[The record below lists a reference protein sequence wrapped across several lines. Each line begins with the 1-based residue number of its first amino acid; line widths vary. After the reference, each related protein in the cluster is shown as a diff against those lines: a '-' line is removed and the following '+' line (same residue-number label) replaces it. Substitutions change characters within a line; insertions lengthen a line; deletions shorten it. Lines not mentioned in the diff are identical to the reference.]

1 MYKVKMKRLEDKC
14 FLSPKI
20 LEEKWFLDKSTEPRG
35 TWVVEPARM
44 WESPFSKVR
53 NRKGA
58 ESGLVLESNSVLH
71 KSFSLRIV
79 SIPVSMQW
87 NTIQHWIYCTFGLK
101 DSTALSPN
109 DLRYLQMELLTGTK
123 TCWSKQA
130 QGMYRKQNIAK
141 AQRTRGLS
149 SVVTKLTS
157 F

>member
-1 MYKVKMKRLEDKC
+1 MFLKPKNSRGKVIFRQVNRAQGY
-14 FLSPKI
+14 LSSRAS
-20 LEEKWFLDKSTEPRG
+20 STVRITSE
-35 TWVVEPARM
+35 
-44 WESPFSKVR
+44 VR